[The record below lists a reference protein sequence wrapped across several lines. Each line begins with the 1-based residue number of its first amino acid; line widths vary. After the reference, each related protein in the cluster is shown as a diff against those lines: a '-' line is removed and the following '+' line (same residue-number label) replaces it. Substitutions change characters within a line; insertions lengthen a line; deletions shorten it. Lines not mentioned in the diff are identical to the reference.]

1 MGYASYEFEGGTVK
15 NQISKATGLP
25 EGYQIRL
32 YRPSDF
38 PVFKYAVQKDAA
50 RKYEFGVS
58 GDDKIVANIWNAT
71 SEWSFEVFEDGV
83 KTADRLENM
92 PMHDAWSCWYFYMV
106 LKRNTYSYS
115 RKSTHMY
122 YHTLVNPDAEELRV
136 VAKDPYGNI
145 FEQNVFTTRD
155 ESDYPAIR

>member
-1 MGYASYEFEGGTVK
+1 
-15 NQISKATGLP
+15 
-25 EGYQIRL
+25 
-32 YRPSDF
+32 
-38 PVFKYAVQKDAA
+38 
-50 RKYEFGVS
+50 
-58 GDDKIVANIWNAT
+58 
-71 SEWSFEVFEDGV
+71 
-83 KTADRLENM
+83 
-92 PMHDAWSCWYFYMV
+92 MV

-122 YHTLVNPDAEELRV
+122 YHTLVNPDAEEVRV